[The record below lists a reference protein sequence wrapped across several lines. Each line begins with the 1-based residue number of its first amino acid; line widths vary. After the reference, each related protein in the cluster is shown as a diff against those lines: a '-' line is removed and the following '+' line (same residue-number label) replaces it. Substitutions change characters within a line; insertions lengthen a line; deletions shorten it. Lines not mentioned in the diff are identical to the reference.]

1 MPSTVIIGCGYVGE
15 RVARAARDDGN
26 SVTAV
31 SRSSERAASL
41 QRAGIAHRRGDLDQP
56 LSLEPLPLSGALVYY
71 FAPPPASGDRDPRL
85 TGFLDVADRVGLPA
99 AVVLISTTGVY
110 GDCAGQWVDE
120 SRQPAPQATRARRRW
135 DAEQRL
141 QAWADAHGVRAV
153 ILRVAGIYGPGRL
166 PRARLQR
173 GDPVLAAELSPWS
186 NRVHVDDL
194 ARACIAAGNQDDASG
209 VYNIADGNPSTMTDY
224 FNQVADAVGL
234 PRPPQLDGAAAESAL
249 SEGMRSYLAESKRI
263 DIRRMREELGIEPR
277 YPNLVAGLAASL
289 RAESIE
295 VP

>member
-15 RVARAARDDGN
+15 RVARAARENGKPVIA
-26 SVTAV
+26 VT
-31 SRSSERAASL
+31 RGSERAAAL
-41 QRAGIAHRRGDLDQP
+41 QRAGIAHHRGDLDQP
-56 LSLEPLPLSGALVYY
+56 LSLEPLPLSEALVYY

-85 TGFLDVADRVGLPA
+85 AGFLDVADTVGLPA
-99 AVVLISTTGVY
+99 AAVLISTTGVY

-120 SRQPAPQATRARRRW
+120 SRQPAPQAARARRRW

-141 QAWADAHGVRAV
+141 RVWADARGVRTV

-173 GDPVLAAELSPWS
+173 GDPVLAATLSPWS
-186 NRVHVDDL
+186 NRIHVDDL
-194 ARACIAAGNQDDASG
+194 VRACIAAGNRTDVRG
-209 VYNIADGNPSTMTDY
+209 VYNVADGNPSTMTDY
-224 FNQVADAVGL
+224 FNQVADALGL
-234 PRPPQLDGAAAESAL
+234 PRPPQIDAAAAATEL

-277 YPNLVAGLAASL
+277 YPNLAEGLAASL
-289 RAESIE
+289 RAESCDR
-295 VP
+295 P